1 MKYLLLIYGAEAEFA
16 KAAAAGR
23 LPEIIGGHER
33 LQADLTGAGVA
44 WSAERLTPAAT
55 AKTVAKDGEGHSLH
69 DGPFG
74 ETKEQLGGYYLVDV
88 ADIDAALAWA
98 RKIPLLDG
106 GKVEVR
112 PVMARN

>member
-16 KAAAAGR
+16 KTVAAGKM
-23 LPEIIGGHER
+23 PEIIAAHGQ
-33 LQADLTGAGVA
+33 LQADLGAAGVT
-44 WSAERLTPAAT
+44 WSASRLQPTAT
-55 AKTVAKDGEGHSLH
+55 ARTLIREDDGHSVH
-69 DGPFG
+69 DGPFA

-98 RKIPLLDG
+98 RKIPLTPG

-112 PVMARN
+112 PAM